1 MTICATRLSTAE
13 QKGAAIMANAST
25 FVIIGGGLGGAK
37 AAEALREKGFDG
49 HITVCAEEEH
59 LPYERPPLSKEFLAG
74 KKSLSDFTVHDSAWY
89 RENEIDL
96 RLSTRAA
103 SVDRAAHTVELPDKT
118 TIRYDKLLLATGSR
132 SRRLP
137 IAGSDAAG
145 VHYLRT
151 FDDAS
156 ALNSALVEGS
166 SLAVVGAGWIGLEVA
181 ASARQRDV
189 NVTVVETTKLPL
201 IGALG
206 EEVGTVFATLHREHG
221 VDLRLQSQV
230 EEITTADGK
239 ATGLRLG
246 DGSKVAADAVLVA
259 VGAQPNVELADRA
272 GLSMDDGG
280 VLVDVS
286 LRTSDPDVYAVGDIA
301 AAEHPLFDGR
311 IRTEHWA
318 NALKQPA
325 VAAAGMLGEQAEY
338 TELPYFFTDQYDL
351 GMEYAG
357 HAPTYD
363 RVVFRGDVEGREFVA
378 FWLDAGN
385 RVLAGMNVNIW
396 DVLDDVKSLIRSKSA
411 VDPGKLADPKAPLGE
426 LVS

>member
-1 MTICATRLSTAE
+1 
-13 QKGAAIMANAST
+13 MANAKT

-49 HITVCAEEEH
+49 HIILCAEEEH

-89 RENEIDL
+89 RENDIDL
-96 RLSTRAA
+96 RVNARAV
-103 SVDRAAHTVELPDKT
+103 SVDPAAHTVGLPDN
-118 TIRYDKLLLATGSR
+118 IWVDYDKLLLATGSR

-137 IAGSDAAG
+137 IAGSDAAR

-156 ALNSALVEGS
+156 ALNSALAEGS

-181 ASARQRDV
+181 ASARQRGV
-189 NVTVVETTKLPL
+189 NVTVVETAKLPL

-206 EEVGTVFATLHREHG
+206 EEVGTVFATLHRDHG
-221 VDLRLQSQV
+221 VDLRLQCHV
-230 EEITTADGK
+230 AEITTADGK

-246 DGSKVAADAVLVA
+246 DGSTVAADAVLVA
-259 VGAQPNVELADRA
+259 VGAHPNVELADQA
-272 GLSMDDGG
+272 GLSMGDGG

-286 LRTSDPDVYAVGDIA
+286 LRTSDPDIYAVGDIA
-301 AAEHPLFDGR
+301 AAEHPLFGGR

-325 VAAAGMLGEQAEY
+325 VAAAGMLGEKAEY

-357 HAPTYD
+357 YAPTYN
-363 RVVFRGDVEGREFVA
+363 RVVFRGDVDGREFVA

-396 DVLDDVKSLIRSKSA
+396 DVLDDVKSLIQSKRS
-411 VDPGKLADPKAPLGE
+411 VDPDKLADSKAPLGE
-426 LVS
+426 LLS